1 MIVLAHRLVKETKGQ
16 PVGSTGSWNS
26 KIPETDRLPVVHVD
40 IRAKHLSFGAV
51 IFVAILSE
59 ILLDLRRFVY
69 GRVEPRNTRRTIM
82 AKCGAGECEVEC
94 GKGKGCGCIAESD
107 NPSNCKCYCF
117 GDETT
122 GGLTLTPGTLID
134 VSISELPVF
143 EAAKFLNALHAEHI
157 LMPIDRTS
165 EQVSLNLKRRPFSD
179 VLNQLGLTTSESVER
194 GKWRIG
200 FLIFL
205 AGLAAG
211 GLIFSRALKTCDE

>member
-1 MIVLAHRLVKETKGQ
+1 
-16 PVGSTGSWNS
+16 
-26 KIPETDRLPVVHVD
+26 
-40 IRAKHLSFGAV
+40 
-51 IFVAILSE
+51 
-59 ILLDLRRFVY
+59 
-69 GRVEPRNTRRTIM
+69 
-82 AKCGAGECEVEC
+82 
-94 GKGKGCGCIAESD
+94 
-107 NPSNCKCYCF
+107 
-117 GDETT
+117 
-122 GGLTLTPGTLID
+122 LTLTPGTLID